1 MRSEHGFTKGKM
13 CSTCQIAFY
22 SEVAGGLTVNVIYS
36 NFSKVFDAISHNKLN
51 RKLRKYGLDK

>member
-36 NFSKVFDAISHNKLN
+36 NFSKVFDAISHNKQ
-51 RKLRKYGLDK
+51 